1 MPSEKEKDAA
11 ALIAEAK
18 HWIRNT
24 RRFASNIED
33 QQAKAAIGKIYN
45 ILAFHNQAL
54 GKMLKGQVAH

>member
-33 QQAKAAIGKIYN
+33 QQAKAAIGKIYWRST
-45 ILAFHNQAL
+45 IKPLE
-54 GKMLKGQVAH
+54 KC